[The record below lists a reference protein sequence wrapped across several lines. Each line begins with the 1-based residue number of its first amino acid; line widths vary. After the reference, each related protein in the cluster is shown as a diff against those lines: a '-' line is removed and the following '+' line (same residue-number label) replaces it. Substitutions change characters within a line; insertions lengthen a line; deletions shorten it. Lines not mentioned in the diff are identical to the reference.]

1 MKKQQPRRWLLELTF
16 IAVKYFLLALAGCTL
31 AYIMAFT
38 LEYWLITEVIMIAV
52 EHLLIR
58 ILVLIGCLAAAAVI
72 TESVR
77 Y

>member
-1 MKKQQPRRWLLELTF
+1 
-16 IAVKYFLLALAGCTL
+16 LLALAGCAI

-52 EHLLIR
+52 DHLLLR
-58 ILVLIGCLAAAAVI
+58 ILVLMGCLAAAAVI
-72 TESVR
+72 TESFR

>member
-1 MKKQQPRRWLLELTF
+1 MKQQEPRRWLLELTF
-16 IAVKYFLLALAGCTL
+16 KAVKYFLLALAGCAIAYTL
-31 AYIMAFT
+31 AFT

-52 EHLLIR
+52 EHLLLR